1 MIEKY
6 NGKNVLFLDVDGVL
20 NTSSTC
26 VCTPSGVCI
35 GIDETR
41 IAILANAMKKVGM
54 EGVILTSTW
63 KDLREDNEDYVYL
76 ISSLDKHGVKV
87 LGKTTEEHLIKRE
100 EGVLDYLKE
109 HPEIEEFVIIDDNH
123 FGFGKY
129 SKLFESFVDTK
140 GNGIE
145 HSVAAS
151 KTPSVPA
158 ILFLSA
164 IQGLK
169 KGK

>member
-1 MIEKY
+1 MIDKY
-6 NGKNVLFLDVDGVL
+6 NRKNMFFLDVDGVL

-26 VCTPSGVCI
+26 VCAPSGVCI
-35 GIDETR
+35 GIDEAR
-41 IAILANAMKKVGM
+41 IAILANAMKQVGM
-54 EGVILTSTW
+54 
-63 KDLREDNEDYVYL
+63 
-76 ISSLDKHGVKV
+76 
-87 LGKTTEEHLIKRE
+87 

-123 FGFGKY
+123 FGFGKH
-129 SKLFESFVDTK
+129 SKLFESFVDIK

-169 KGK
+169 GENRTEINASKTKRNIT